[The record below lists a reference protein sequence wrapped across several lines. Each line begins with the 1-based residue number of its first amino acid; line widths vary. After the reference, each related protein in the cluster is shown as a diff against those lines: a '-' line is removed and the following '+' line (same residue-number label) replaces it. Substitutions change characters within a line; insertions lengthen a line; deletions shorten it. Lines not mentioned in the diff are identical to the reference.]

1 MVHALKNFSRS
12 ALGVLISL
20 AVVLAIW
27 AGGLRILDVSSFI
40 GKGPLDVLG
49 HLALDEDA
57 VAHRA
62 AVLDNLTI
70 TLGDAAIGFVAGLAL
85 ALVVA
90 AAFTL
95 VRGVEDAL
103 LPLAMLLRSVPLVA
117 MAPILILV
125 FGRGTGTVAAMGGV
139 VVLFPALVTIVL
151 GLRSASPAMVDVVSV
166 FGGSKLTAFTKVAL
180 PASLPAFFTALRISI
195 PGALTG
201 ALLAEWLATG
211 QGIGYQIV
219 SDVSRARYDSV
230 WASVVVVTAASL
242 VLYGLVAVL
251 ERLVLRRMG
260 TAV

>member
-1 MVHALKNFSRS
+1 MTHALKSLS
-12 ALGVLISL
+12 STLLGVLISL

-27 AGGLRILDVSSFI
+27 AGGLRVLDVSSFI
-40 GKGPLDVLG
+40 GKGPLDVVG
-49 HLALDEDA
+49 HLVLDEDA
-57 VAHRA
+57 AHHRA
-62 AVLDNLTI
+62 AVLGNLGI
-70 TLGDAAIGFVAGLAL
+70 TLADAAIGFVAGLAL
-85 ALVVA
+85 AMIVA
-90 AAFTL
+90 AGFTL

-103 LPLAMLLRSVPLVA
+103 LPLAMLLRSVSLVA
-117 MAPILILV
+117 MAPILILI
-125 FGRGTGTVAAMGGV
+125 FGRGTATVAAMGGI

-151 GLRSASPAMVDVVSV
+151 GLRSASPAMIDVISV
-166 FGGSKLTAFTKVAL
+166 FGGSRFTAFRAVAV
-180 PASLPAFFTALRISI
+180 PASLPALFTALRISI

-242 VLYGLVAVL
+242 VLYGLVSLL

-260 TAV
+260 TEA